1 MNSNTDLTMP
11 DSFELSFVSIYEE
24 VFCFYGSMNPEG
36 FLLSLK
42 GSVFEET
49 SIDSNLLIGQKF
61 SETVFWQAAPHIS
74 GVLQSAIQEVAAN
87 GSKAKLQLEFRVSA
101 KKTITVDLSLK
112 PNINEHGET
121 AEIFFYALDITDK
134 EKEARH
140 FKQQS
145 EQFLYAAES
154 GEIGLWFWNLSED
167 QITGTPKWSEFYGL
181 SPHTT
186 LTSETFFELMHPEDA
201 PKVIESIRDAQ
212 VKDKEF
218 NSEYRVVYPDGN
230 IQWLAVQGKTFYDG
244 EKNPVQMT
252 GTTRK
257 ITDRK
262 LADEQSSRIHDRE
275 RKALDTAE
283 EANRAKDY
291 FIAFVSHELRSPL
304 NSILGWAKILLTKQV
319 DEKTQRNALET
330 IERSAKTQAKL
341 IEDLVDSA
349 RITSGK
355 LRLDLCPLNL
365 FEVVNN
371 TFQSHLPAAQTR
383 QINLT
388 FENNTEEAEVYG
400 DPMRLQQV
408 FTNLLTNALKF
419 TPNGGSISVNLRTS
433 DNQASVSFQDSG
445 QGITAEFL
453 PKIFQQFA
461 QAEDGAS
468 RDRSGLGLG
477 LAIVKTLVEKQGG
490 AVKAESD
497 GIGKGAT
504 FTVTLPLLSNQAQK
518 SSESI
523 NIPESS
529 KKILKGLKILVVEDD
544 FDSREVLKLFLEQS
558 GAKVESAES
567 APNAMDFLTNEKNFS
582 PNLIISD
589 IGMPIEDGYSFI
601 KRVRNLDNSQTSL
614 IPALALS
621 AFASEESKKKAFEA
635 GFQKYHTK
643 PFEPDLL
650 IQEITQLAKT

>member
-1 MNSNTDLTMP
+1 MMMA
-11 DSFELSFVSIYEE
+11 DSFEANSVNIYEE

-36 FLLSLK
+36 FLLSLN

-49 SIDSNLLIGQKF
+49 SIESNLLIGQKF

-74 GVLQSAIQEVAAN
+74 GVLQNAIQQAAD
-87 GSKAKLQLEFRVSA
+87 GHKAKLQLEFRVNA
-101 KKTITVDLSLK
+101 RKTITIDLSLK
-112 PNINEHGET
+112 PKVDEQNET
-121 AEIFFYALDITDK
+121 IEIFFYAIDISDK
-134 EKEARH
+134 ENEARH

-145 EQFLYAAES
+145 EQYLYAAES
-154 GEIGLWFWNLSED
+154 GEIGLWVWDLNED
-167 QITGTPKWSEFYGL
+167 LITGTPKWNESHGL
-181 SPHTT
+181 SPHET
-186 LTSETFFELMHPEDA
+186 LNYEDFFKIVHPEDA
-201 PKVIESIRDAQ
+201 AKIVENIRDSQ

-230 IQWLAVQGKTFYDG
+230 VQWITAHGKTFYDE

-262 LADEQSSRIHDRE
+262 LADEQSSRVHDRE
-275 RKALDTAE
+275 RKALDVAE

-349 RITSGK
+349 RVTSGK

-365 FEVVNN
+365 YEVVNN

-388 FENNTEEAEVYG
+388 FEHDTENSEVYG

-419 TPNGGSISVNLRTS
+419 TPNGGDISVKLTAS
-433 DNQASVSFQDSG
+433 DEQAIVSFQDSG

-468 RDRSGLGLG
+468 RDRTGLGLG

-490 AVKAESD
+490 TVKAASE

-504 FTVTLPLLSNQAQK
+504 FTVALPLLSNHSQK

-523 NIPESS
+523 NIPETD

-567 APNAMDFLTNEKNFS
+567 APNAMDFLTNEKAFN

-589 IGMPIEDGYSFI
+589 IGMPIEDGYSFM
-601 KRVRNLDNSQTSL
+601 KRVRNLNNSQTSR
-614 IPALALS
+614 IPAMALS
-621 AFASEESKKKAFEA
+621 AFASEESKQKAFEA